1 MVNLSLEDLSKI
13 KLVSLSKVF
22 FRLVALKHA
31 DEILSPQ
38 GSLKCGGRYN
48 PAKKFGALYLGESEN
63 VCKAEKYV
71 GAKPDLLDS
80 QVLGEVRVSL
90 KKVLALTN
98 INNLKKLGIKKEDLM
113 YKKSEGGWNL
123 TCQIARLAYRMGI
136 EAILAPSSTGEGD
149 NLVVF
154 DKYVKED
161 KIKLISKK
169 EV

>member
-1 MVNLSLEDLSKI
+1 MVNLSLEEISKI
-13 KLVSLSKVF
+13 KPVSLSKVF

-31 DEILSPQ
+31 EEILGPQ

-63 VCKAEKYV
+63 VCKTEKYV
-71 GAKPDLLDS
+71 RVNPDLLDS
-80 QVLGEVRVSL
+80 QVLGKIRISL
-90 KKVLALTN
+90 KKVLDLTN

-123 TCQIARLAYRMGI
+123 TCRIAHLAYQMGI
-136 EAILAPSSTGEGD
+136 EAILAPSTTGEGD

-154 DKYVKED
+154 DKYIKED

>member
-1 MVNLSLEDLSKI
+1 MVNLSLEELSKI

-71 GAKPDLLDS
+71 RAKPDLLDS
-80 QVLGEVRVSL
+80 QVLGKVRVSL
-90 KKVLALTN
+90 KKVLDLTN
-98 INNLKKLGIKKEDLM
+98 INNLKKLGIKKEDLI
-113 YKKSEGGWNL
+113 YKKSKGGWNL
-123 TCQIARLAYRMGI
+123 TCQIARLAYQMGI

-154 DKYVKED
+154 DKYVKEE
-161 KIKLISKK
+161 KIELISKK